1 MDGPEGLSLNLLLSE
16 LGGPTKQVTATYVSH
31 DYGGIALSAFSSAL
45 DEVDHSD
52 AECRVGCARKSGM
65 RKRKT

>member
-1 MDGPEGLSLNLLLSE
+1 MTMVGLLSA
-16 LGGPTKQVTATYVSH
+16 PSRVTYVSH
-31 DYGGIALSAFSSAL
+31 DYGGVALSALSSAL